1 MPTEHTF
8 RIDFHITQQGLDL
21 GGTQEIV
28 DSSQMQVDITQQG
41 MHITAPQDIY
51 PTIDDFIT
59 FGKWYK
65 GDKGDPGEDGKSAY
79 EIWIEQGHTGTEDDF
94 LEWLKADSVQADW
107 DESDSDDPS
116 YVNNR
121 THYIDYGDCN
131 QYDIVE
137 YSDDDDIIYGE
148 NIIDFIFSGN
158 DIPGFA
164 DWADCYPGNKELR
177 WMEVLIESFQSM
189 TIGGSTVFADGVQIR
204 HMPNNVFVDQEE
216 DLSKIPLAGNLKVL
230 IQYGLSQGDELL
242 PGVDINDF
250 DTGEDFVFLCY
261 WGIHFLTDNSAY
273 GLDGVNHPNVSF
285 VINVPSIVK
294 LPEPFLPDISAS
306 KIAGLA
312 PVATSGSYNDLLDK
326 PNINANAQY
335 GTTEY
340 WNNRTGYIPPQG
352 AIIVYSDYHSEV
364 VDGQTVYYPGIKI
377 GTGNGYVQDLVFCN
391 EDDSNKLLSHLQDN
405 TRHITALERTF
416 WNEKLNVDDNEETIG
431 ETLIFNRN

>member
-41 MHITAPQDIY
+41 MHITATQDIY

-79 EIWIEQGHTGTEDDF
+79 EIWLEQGHTGTENDF
-94 LEWLKADSVQADW
+94 LEWLKADSAQADW
-107 DESDSDDPS
+107 DESNSDDPS

-121 THYIDYGDCN
+121 THYIDYGNCN
-131 QYDIVE
+131 KYDVVE
-137 YSDDDDIIYGE
+137 YCDDDDILYGE
-148 NIIDFIFSGN
+148 NIINFIFSGDN
-158 DIPGFA
+158 IPGFA
-164 DWADCYPGNKELR
+164 DWADCYPGDKELR
-177 WMEVLIESFQSM
+177 WMDVLIESFQSM
-189 TIGGSTVFADGVQIR
+189 TIGESTVFADGVQIR
-204 HMPNNVFVDQEE
+204 HMPNNVFVNQEE
-216 DLSKIPLAGNLKVL
+216 ELSMIPLAGNLKVY
-230 IQYGLSQGDELL
+230 IQYVLSQGKELS

-250 DTGEDFVFLCY
+250 DTGEDFAFLCF
-261 WGIHFLTDNSAY
+261 WGIHFLSDNPAY

-294 LPEPFLPDISAS
+294 LPEPFLPNISAS

-312 PVATSGSYNDLLDK
+312 RVATSGSYNDLLDK

-335 GTTEY
+335 GTTDY
-340 WNNRTGYIPPQG
+340 WNSRIGYIPPQG
-352 AIIVYSDYHSEV
+352 AIMVYSDYQSEV
-364 VDGQTVYYPGIKI
+364 INNETVYYPGIKI
-377 GTGNGYVQDLVFCN
+377 GTGNGYVQDLVFVG
-391 EDDSNKLLSHLQDN
+391 EDDSNKLLAHLQDN

-416 WNEKLNVDDNEETIG
+416 WNDKLNVDDNEETIG

>member
-1 MPTEHTF
+1 MATEA
-8 RIDFHITQQGLDL
+8 DFTINVNITQLSLDVN
-21 GGTQEIV
+21 GEASFDTSSTITTDVTQDALQIV
-28 DSSQMQVDITQQG
+28 GSVELEPS
-41 MHITAPQDIY
+41 ITAI
-51 PTIDDFIT
+51 IT
-59 FGKWYK
+59 FGRWFK
-65 GDKGDPGEDGKSAY
+65 GDKGDTGEDGKSAY
-79 EIWIEQGHTGTEDDF
+79 EIWLEQGHTGTEDDF
-94 LEWLKADSVQADW
+94 LEWLKADSAQSDW
-107 DESDSDDPS
+107 DESNSDAPS

-131 QYDIVE
+131 QYDVVE
-137 YSDDDDIIYGE
+137 YCDDDDIIYGE
-148 NIIDFIFSGN
+148 NIINFIFSGS

-164 DWADCYPGNKELR
+164 DWADCYRGDLP
-177 WMEVLIESFQSM
+177 WMGVLIESLQSM

-204 HMPNNVFVDQEE
+204 HMPNNVFVNQEE
-216 DLSKIPLAGNLKVL
+216 GLSKIPLAGNLKVY
-230 IQYGLSQGDELL
+230 IQYVLSQGMELS

-250 DTGEDFVFLCY
+250 DTGEDFFFVCL
-261 WGIHFLTDNSAY
+261 WGINFITDNPAY
-273 GLDGVNHPNVSF
+273 GLDGVNHPNVSL

-294 LPEPFLPDISAS
+294 LPEPFLPNISAS

-312 PVATSGSYNDLLDK
+312 PVATSGSYNDLYDK

-335 GTTEY
+335 GTTDY
-340 WNNRTGYIPPQG
+340 WNSRIGYIPQEG

-364 VDGQTVYYPGIKI
+364 VEGRTVYYPGIKI